1 MNSSRNSSP
10 GEVPGSD
17 QKPLVLIVD
26 DDRAM
31 QEALSDLLETV
42 TIESR
47 LFGSTRD
54 LLREDLPDRPGCLIL
69 DIRMPG
75 LSGLELQ
82 NQFVARN
89 ETKPIIFLTA
99 HGDVPMSVQAMKA
112 GAVDFLIKPVRD
124 QTMLDAVS
132 AAIQIDIER
141 RTHKRAILRIMEAF
155 ERLTSREQ
163 QVMRGAV
170 KGLLN
175 KQIAF
180 ELGISE
186 VTVKLHRANLM
197 KKMGVGAIVDLVR
210 AWEQLPCSMRHEH
223 H

>member
-1 MNSSRNSSP
+1 MTDKSSSP
-10 GEVPGSD
+10 EAAGFDER
-17 QKPLVLIVD
+17 PLVLIVD
-26 DDRAM
+26 DDRDLR
-31 QEALSDLLETV
+31 EALGDLLETV
-42 TIESR
+42 AIETR
-47 LFGSTRD
+47 LYGSTAE
-54 LLREDLPDRPGCLIL
+54 LMNEALPDRPGCLIL

-75 LSGLELQ
+75 LSGLEFQ
-82 NQFVARN
+82 NQLLARN

-99 HGDVPMSVQAMKA
+99 HGDVPMTVQAMKA

-141 RTHKRAILRIMEAF
+141 RTRGRTVHQIVEAF
-155 ERLTSREQ
+155 QTLTPREQ
-163 QVMRGAV
+163 QVMSAAA

-180 ELGISE
+180 TLGITE

-197 KKMGVGAIVDLVR
+197 KKMRISTIADLVR
-210 AWEQLPCSMRHEH
+210 TWEQLPCDVRRA
-223 H
+223 

>member
-1 MNSSRNSSP
+1 MNSSKKNSP

-26 DDRAM
+26 DDRAVR
-31 QEALSDLLETV
+31 EALSDLLETV

-47 LFGSTRD
+47 HFGSTTE
-54 LLREDLPDRPGCLIL
+54 LLREDLPDRPGCIIL

-82 NQFVARN
+82 NQFVTRD

-112 GAVDFLIKPVRD
+112 GAMDFLIKPVRD

-141 RTHKRAILRIMEAF
+141 RTRKRAVLQIVEAF
-155 ERLTSREQ
+155 NRLTSREQ
-163 QVMRGAV
+163 QVMRAAV

-175 KQIAF
+175 KQTAF
-180 ELGISE
+180 GLGISE

-197 KKMGVGAIVDLVR
+197 RKMGVSTIVDLVR
-210 AWEQLPCSMRHEH
+210 AWEQLPRSVRGEH
-223 H
+223 D